1 MKAEHVLLTCLVA
14 AVVAFGSSAYATVLF
29 FFRLKR
35 HEEDTWR
42 ALGSP
47 MPTLDRPKA
56 MADFVA
62 TRRFIKSGDH
72 RSLRDGKS
80 ARLGDLVKVTDRVLL
95 CVAFLASAIAG
106 YIVMFVEP

>member
-14 AVVAFGSSAYATVLF
+14 AVIAFGSSAYATVRF
-29 FFRLKR
+29 CFRLK
-35 HEEDTWR
+35 HYEEDTWR
-42 ALGSP
+42 SLGSP

-72 RSLRDGKS
+72 RSLRDSKS
-80 ARLGDLVKVTDRVLL
+80 VRLGELVQLTDRLL
-95 CVAFLASAIAG
+95 LGVAFLASAIAG
-106 YIVMFVEP
+106 YIVVFVEP